1 MGRWRGG
8 RDVIEPEPV
17 VVGTLF
23 KFYPLAAMDPIP
35 ILFSLLY
42 VIQIAGIA
50 AKPSPYRW
58 MFFPPIA
65 VIATFLLFHFNVEAV
80 TVLLLS
86 ASDFLVLTD
95 VQRELRLI
103 GQPKSISDASL
114 SDRLIW
120 AVKLVTGLRGIG
132 WAHEPTAALPPRP
145 IGLTRGQF
153 IVSRVKWLVFYAL
166 LFDIGQMLV
175 RHNPSFQGTAPPMAE
190 QPLLWRSYTMFIF
203 FITSTPFLVIGF
215 NLIPSLVSVAAG
227 FSEPSE
233 WPHLFGSLFEAYTIH
248 NFWRSVKF
256 RVWSCSLQLS
266 STLTVGH
273 GTRCCDE

>member
-1 MGRWRGG
+1 
-8 RDVIEPEPV
+8 
-17 VVGTLF
+17 
-23 KFYPLAAMDPIP
+23 MDPIP

-42 VIQIAGIA
+42 VIQIAGVA

-120 AVKLVTGLRGIG
+120 AIKLVTELRGIG
-132 WAHEPTAALPPRP
+132 WAHEPT
-145 IGLTRGQF
+145 I
-153 IVSRVKWLVFYAL
+153 ISRVKWLAFYSL
-166 LFDIGQMLV
+166 LFDVGQILV
-175 RHNPSFQGTAPPMAE
+175 RRDPFFQETAPPFAD
-190 QPLLWRSYTMFIF
+190 QGPLWRSCTMFAF
-203 FITSTPFLVIGF
+203 FITSMPFLVIGF
-215 NLIPSLVSVAAG
+215 CPIPSLVFVTA
-227 FSEPSE
+227 
-233 WPHLFGSLFEAYTIH
+233 
-248 NFWRSVKF
+248 
-256 RVWSCSLQLS
+256 
-266 STLTVGH
+266 
-273 GTRCCDE
+273 